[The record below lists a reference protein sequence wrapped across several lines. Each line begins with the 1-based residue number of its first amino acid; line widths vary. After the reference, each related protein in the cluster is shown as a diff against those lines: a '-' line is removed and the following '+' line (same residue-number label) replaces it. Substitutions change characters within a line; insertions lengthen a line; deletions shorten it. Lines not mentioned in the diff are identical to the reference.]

1 KEKSR
6 HRSALQFPSERANE
20 RDRENCKLRRPIYG
34 PQGDDG
40 RLRRALDGRAPLRL
54 PQLGRGVLR
63 PPGAHRPR
71 QRPWPPPRPRPR
83 RRARGLRLAPAAAP
97 APSLDRFLPDSATES
112 NRNPGRPA
120 RPARTRRSATM
131 AGEAEEP
138 EEEEE
143 SVVTSRHRKRK
154 PQPLLSQH
162 KCLKDQLGS
171 TKPDGIT
178 SHKMKAGEAGA
189 SQIAQ
194 RDTNTTLS
202 KKRSASNRSV
212 GAV

>member
-1 KEKSR
+1 MDLKEMMDGCGGPWTEER
-6 HRSALQFPSERANE
+6 HSAFLNWVEESFV
-20 RDRENCKLRRPIYG
+20 RRVLTARGNDPGPHLDLDVELGAYG
-34 PQGDDG
+34 W
-40 RLRRALDGRAPLRL
+40 L
-54 PQLGRGVLR
+54 
-63 PPGAHRPR
+63 
-71 QRPWPPPRPRPR
+71 PPPLPLP
-83 RRARGLRLAPAAAP
+83 
-97 APSLDRFLPDSATES
+97 LDRFLPDSATES

-138 EEEEE
+138 VIMYDY
-143 SVVTSRHRKRK
+143 SSDFVA
-154 PQPLLSQH
+154 
-162 KCLKDQLGS
+162 QLGS

>member
-1 KEKSR
+1 MDLEEMMDGCGGSWTEER
-6 HRSALQFPSERANE
+6 HSAFLNWVEESFVRRVLAARGNDPSPHL
-20 RDRENCKLRRPIYG
+20 DLDVKL
-34 PQGDDG
+34 
-40 RLRRALDGRAPLRL
+40 
-54 PQLGRGVLR
+54 
-63 PPGAHRPR
+63 GASV
-71 QRPWPPPRPRPR
+71 WLPPPLP
-83 RRARGLRLAPAAAP
+83 
-97 APSLDRFLPDSATES
+97 LDRFLPDSATES

-120 RPARTRRSATM
+120 RPARTRRSATT
-131 AGEAEEP
+131 AVEAEEP
-138 EEEEE
+138 EQEEEEEGE

-154 PQPLLSQH
+154 PQPLLSKH

-171 TKPDGIT
+171 AKPDDGIT

-194 RDTNTTLS
+194 RDANTTPS

>member
-1 KEKSR
+1 MDLKEMMDGCGGPWTEER
-6 HRSALQFPSERANE
+6 HSAFLNWVEESFV
-20 RDRENCKLRRPIYG
+20 RRVLTARGNDPGPHLDLDVELGAYG
-34 PQGDDG
+34 W
-40 RLRRALDGRAPLRL
+40 L
-54 PQLGRGVLR
+54 
-63 PPGAHRPR
+63 
-71 QRPWPPPRPRPR
+71 PPPLPLP
-83 RRARGLRLAPAAAP
+83 
-97 APSLDRFLPDSATES
+97 LDRFLPDSATES